1 MGLAFGGRSRRQE
14 SEAAA
19 QMLMVTRILTLL
31 CLCLLL
37 SLSLS
42 TLLRCTPL
50 CCLVFV
56 ASYHE
61 CLLVRQWLPSDC
73 RTDTYCVIAM
83 PGRLC
88 LCSCPPWFAQE
99 RTTMGIH
106 NAWVT
111 AANQWERLCLSVWS
125 SFLLPIIERNEAG
138 LGK

>member
-1 MGLAFGGRSRRQE
+1 
-14 SEAAA
+14 
-19 QMLMVTRILTLL
+19 MLMVTRILTLL

-42 TLLRCTPL
+42 TSLRCTPL

-83 PGRLC
+83 PGRLVSVLMPTLVC
-88 LCSCPPWFAQE
+88 
-99 RTTMGIH
+99 
-106 NAWVT
+106 T
-111 AANQWERLCLSVWS
+111 AKNDCGHTE
-125 SFLLPIIERNEAG
+125 
-138 LGK
+138 